1 MGEFFNHFL
10 ESFQVPL
17 ESPILVFSLIL
28 MIILL
33 SPILLGRLNIPGIIG
48 LIIAGIMIGPKGF
61 HIIENN
67 SAIELFSTIG
77 LLYIMFIAGL
87 ELDLK
92 EFKANRNRSISF
104 GILTFMIP
112 LSIGYPI
119 CHYFLGYDVNASL
132 LTSSMF
138 ATHTLVAYPIV
149 SKLGISKNQ
158 AVAVT
163 VGGTILTDTAVLILL
178 AVIVGN
184 AEGNLS
190 QDFWIKLGISL
201 TIFSLIMFFI
211 IPRIARWFFEKLKH
225 EKHSHYIFVLSVVFF
240 AAFLAEVAGVEAII
254 GAFMAG
260 LALNKLIPHNSS
272 LMNRI
277 EFLGNAFF
285 IPFFLISV
293 GMLVD
298 VRVIFSG
305 TGAWIVAGTL
315 TIVALSSKWLAAW
328 FTQIIFKFSGAQR
341 QVIFGLSSAHA
352 AATLAVILVGYNVI
366 LGYDE
371 LGDPIRLLDDNILN
385 GTIILIL
392 VTSIVATFATENAA
406 KKIVIEAENDVE
418 GLAKSSGAKSE
429 HILVPI
435 DNYEKINRLMELAF
449 YIKDQKSPNPIS
461 MLTVVSNNEDSNAN
475 LAEAKTKLDEFAD
488 KNKESK
494 TKVNVL
500 TTIDHH
506 AATGIARV
514 SREIMTDLIL
524 LGWPSQSSGFIDRL
538 IGIGEKVD
546 NIVNQTGK
554 TSFVCKIQK
563 PITQHTKIVVTVP
576 PLAEREVG
584 FATWLNKILTL
595 AERLDIPIEFYGNKN
610 TIEIA
615 EKLFSKLK
623 SPVITLKEYDSLNNI
638 TSIVRDISEND
649 LLIFVSAKRGGTS
662 YTRVLENMPSRIIKL
677 FPTNSL
683 IVIFPQH
690 FIDFNKKDSDI
701 STEGIK
707 ASIEAVQKVS
717 RGIGS
722 IFKKT
727 K

>member
-112 LSIGYPI
+112 LGIGYPI

-315 TIVALSSKWLAAW
+315 TIVALFSKWLAAW

-563 PITQHTKIVVTVP
+563 PITQHTKIIVTVP

-623 SPVITLKEYDSLNNI
+623 SPMITLKEYDSLNNI

>member
-112 LSIGYPI
+112 LGIGYPI

-315 TIVALSSKWLAAW
+315 TIVALFSKWLAAW